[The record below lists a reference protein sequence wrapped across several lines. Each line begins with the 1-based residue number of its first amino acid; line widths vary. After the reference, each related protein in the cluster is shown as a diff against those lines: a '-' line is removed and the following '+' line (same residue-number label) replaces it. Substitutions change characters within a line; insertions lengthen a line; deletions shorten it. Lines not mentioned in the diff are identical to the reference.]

1 MPSWCVAVAGTR
13 PKRFAGGEFGLPAVL
28 VLKRLEEGQRH
39 DKSALN
45 DILATTVR
53 RSDLVTD
60 VVASSLPTGDVF
72 ALTAALVDIASESF
86 NEQEIVA
93 VIEAELRACPHLTVD
108 RIGDN
113 LIARTMLGRDRRLVL
128 GGHTDTVPA
137 NGNAGARIEGDR
149 MYGVGTSDMKG
160 GLATMLE
167 LARTVTEPAIDLTYV
182 FYARE
187 EVAVIHNGLR
197 EIEAERPDLLDG
209 DVASARRADPW
220 NARSR
225 LPGNPAGRGHPS
237 GGPAHTARPWMGRN
251 AIHRLGELLA
261 IVEAYEARRP
271 VVEGCEYRE
280 ALQAVHVEGG
290 VAGNVVPDSAMV
302 RINHR
307 FAPDRS
313 SEEAVAHVRSV
324 LAPALEDGDTV
335 EVTDL
340 SPAARPGLGDPL
352 IEALVERNGLEV
364 RAKLGWTDV
373 AFLGAGCARLEF
385 RSWRRDHRAHP
396 GRICRASVGGR
407 HPRCAA
413 RRDHQRRLIV
423 PAARIRACASR

>member
-1 MPSWCVAVAGTR
+1 M
-13 PKRFAGGEFGLPAVL
+13 
-28 VLKRLEEGQRH
+28 
-39 DKSALN
+39 
-45 DILATTVR
+45 
-53 RSDLVTD
+53 TD

-93 VIEAELRACPHLTVD
+93 VIEAELRACPHPTVD

-167 LARTVTEPAIDLTYV
+167 LARTVTEPAVDLTYV

-209 DVASARRADPW
+209 DVALLGEPTLGTLEAGCQGTLRVEVTLQGAR
-220 NARSR
+220 
-225 LPGNPAGRGHPS
+225 
-237 GGPAHTARPWMGRN
+237 AHTARPWMGRN

-373 AFLGAGCARLEF
+373 AFFAERG
-385 RSWRRDHRAHP
+385 
-396 GRICRASVGGR
+396 
-407 HPRCAA
+407 
-413 RRDHQRRLIV
+413 V
-423 PAARIRACASR
+423 PASNFGPGDATIAHTQGEYVERAWVVDTHAALLDVITNGV

>member
-1 MPSWCVAVAGTR
+1 M
-13 PKRFAGGEFGLPAVL
+13 
-28 VLKRLEEGQRH
+28 
-39 DKSALN
+39 
-45 DILATTVR
+45 
-53 RSDLVTD
+53 
-60 VVASSLPTGDVF
+60 F

-209 DVASARRADPW
+209 DVALLGEPTLGTLEAGCQGTLRVEVTLQGAR
-220 NARSR
+220 
-225 LPGNPAGRGHPS
+225 
-237 GGPAHTARPWMGRN
+237 AHTARPWMGRN

-290 VAGNVVPDSAMV
+290 VAGNVVP
-302 RINHR
+302 
-307 FAPDRS
+307 
-313 SEEAVAHVRSV
+313 
-324 LAPALEDGDTV
+324 
-335 EVTDL
+335 
-340 SPAARPGLGDPL
+340 AARPGLGDPL

-373 AFLGAGCARLEF
+373 AFFAERG
-385 RSWRRDHRAHP
+385 
-396 GRICRASVGGR
+396 
-407 HPRCAA
+407 
-413 RRDHQRRLIV
+413 V
-423 PAARIRACASR
+423 PASNFGPGDATIAHTQGEYVERAWVVDTHAALLDVITNGV